1 LIHVNERFWL
11 AVVSFSQ
18 KKKPMKRLILI
29 VAVMLTASTP
39 ILAQNSEQEND
50 AAMAAV
56 IYMVAQ
62 QRCNLTTLEDGK
74 LRGMTIS
81 EIERHGFTW
90 EQVVYGE
97 KPMIPQFLKENPVY
111 EKATNNDRVAVRT
124 VCNDARAMVIGKKK

>member
-1 LIHVNERFWL
+1 
-11 AVVSFSQ
+11 
-18 KKKPMKRLILI
+18 MKRLILI
-29 VAVMLTASTP
+29 VSVMLTASTP

-97 KPMIPQFLKENPVY
+97 KPMIGQFLKEHPVY
-111 EKATNNDRVAVRT
+111 EKATNNDRIAVRT
-124 VCNDARAMVIGKKK
+124 VCNDARTMLAKKK

>member
-1 LIHVNERFWL
+1 VEKPARIDKPARFLDHVNGRFGWL
-11 AVVSFSQ
+11 SFPPP
-18 KKKPMKRLILI
+18 KKGNKPMKRLILT
-29 VAVMLTASTP
+29 VAVMLAASTP
-39 ILAQNSEQEND
+39 VFAQNTEQEND

-56 IYMVAQ
+56 IYMIAQ

-97 KPMIPQFLKENPVY
+97 KP
-111 EKATNNDRVAVRT
+111 
-124 VCNDARAMVIGKKK
+124 VIR

>member
-1 LIHVNERFWL
+1 
-11 AVVSFSQ
+11 
-18 KKKPMKRLILI
+18 MKRLILI

-39 ILAQNSEQEND
+39 IFAQNSEQEND

-56 IYMVAQ
+56 IYMAAQ

-97 KPMIPQFLKENPVY
+97 KPMIRQFLKENPVY

-124 VCNDARAMVIGKKK
+124 VCNDARAMVGKKK

>member
-1 LIHVNERFWL
+1 
-11 AVVSFSQ
+11 
-18 KKKPMKRLILI
+18 MKRLILI

-97 KPMIPQFLKENPVY
+97 KPMIRQFLKENPVY

-124 VCNDARAMVIGKKK
+124 VCNDARAMVGKKK

>member
-1 LIHVNERFWL
+1 
-11 AVVSFSQ
+11 
-18 KKKPMKRLILI
+18 M
-29 VAVMLTASTP
+29 VAA
-39 ILAQNSEQEND
+39 
-50 AAMAAV
+50 
-56 IYMVAQ
+56 IYMTAQ

-97 KPMIPQFLKENPVY
+97 KPMIRQFLKGNPVY

-124 VCNDARAMVIGKKK
+124 VCNDARHGWQEEIDLAERTVAGCFCLGRGPAPA